1 MIKRYLPAGLQT
13 WLARQHFGSYVTSDH
28 YALLEACLIGCISA
42 IAALLLKEGIGV
54 VGNFRLQLIT
64 TLPQLAGRWPLS
76 LPLFSFSLCWLAGWL
91 VETWA
96 PNAKGGG
103 IPQVK
108 AALAEFPVLLSI
120 RVAVVKLVGT
130 ILILGAGLTLG
141 RRGPTVHIG
150 AALAAQ
156 LSQWVPTSPQHRR
169 QMIAAGAAAGLA
181 AGFNTPIAGVLFV
194 VEELSRDM
202 SGLTLET
209 AILASFTG
217 SVVSRL
223 LGSAGLNLPTAMLMV
238 NLHHQFTTGEIP
250 FYLLLGTLAG
260 LLGVA
265 FNRGVL
271 ASLGFNQRWRSPLA
285 WRMGVAG
292 FISGGVIAFSPPT
305 LLNNAGLRDFLVTGG
320 AGWRETLVIFVIHF
334 GLTILA
340 YGSGAP
346 GGLFSPALVL
356 GSSLGYWVGEL
367 AMIFGGVD
375 AKATYALV
383 GMGAFFT
390 AVARVPITAIVI
402 VFELTMDFQLVLP
415 LMISTVVAYG
425 VAETLK
431 AGSLYQHLLGVSGI
445 DLKDEAS
452 RREVLTDLQAR
463 DVMQRKVETLVATM
477 RVEDVYGVVGES
489 LHHGFPVV
497 DDGDLVGMVTEQ
509 NLARLNSLEPDQLV
523 REMMTAGPV
532 TVPPVLPVGDVMY
545 LMDRYQVSHL
555 PVTEGRKLLGII
567 TRSDLIHATASYLQG
582 SSLQGMQRQP
592 SYVVY
597 QTRGPAVGKG
607 RILLPLANPETAPS
621 LLKIA
626 GAIARE
632 EGYELECLIII
643 PVPRHTPP
651 AQARVDLGASH
662 RFLAEIMAMAADLSP
677 AVSVHSQIRLAQDT
691 AQGILETMRDR
702 HIDRLILG
710 WKGSTSTPGR
720 IFGNVVDTLVQR
732 ASCEVMLIKFGTLPQ
747 SYPYAAKGTRWVIP
761 MSGGPNIRRAL
772 HYLPALVHLQT
783 PEQIFLVQVISPHRK
798 SFSGRK
804 LKTLAQDLQVNL
816 DCGIAPLLLRSKDVV
831 ESVTQFAG
839 REACSL
845 IIVGASREGMI
856 QQVINGNIPE
866 AIASQSQ
873 ATVILLRAGD
883 GEGVTGDQVLRPSA
897 G

>member
-1 MIKRYLPAGLQT
+1 MKRYLPAGIQT

-42 IAALLLKEGIGV
+42 IAALILKEGIGI

-76 LPLFSFSLCWLAGWL
+76 LPLFSFGLCWLAGWL

-96 PNAKGGG
+96 PDAKGGG

-108 AALAEFPVLLSI
+108 AALAEFPVLLSL
-120 RVAVVKLVGT
+120 RVAVVKMLGT

-223 LGSAGLNLPTAMLMV
+223 LGSAGLNLPPAMLAV
-238 NLHHQFTTGEIP
+238 NQYHHFTTGEIP
-250 FYLLLGTLAG
+250 LFLLLGTLAG

-265 FNRGVL
+265 FNQGIL
-271 ASLGFNQRWRSPLA
+271 ASLAFHQRWRRYPLSGSPLA
-285 WRMGVAG
+285 WRMGAVG
-292 FISGGVIAFSPPT
+292 LISGTVIAFSPPT
-305 LLNNAGLRDFLVTGG
+305 LLNNAGLRDFLVAGG
-320 AGWRETLVIFVIHF
+320 AGWSQTLVIFAIHF
-334 GLTILA
+334 ALAILA

-346 GGLFSPALVL
+346 RGLFSPALVL
-356 GSSLGYWVGEL
+356 GSALGYWVGEL
-367 AMIFGGVD
+367 AVILGGVD
-375 AKATYALV
+375 AKVTYALV

-415 LMISTVVAYG
+415 LMISTVAAYG

-431 AGSLYQHLLGVSGI
+431 SGSLYQHLLGVSGI
-445 DLKDEAS
+445 DLKDETS
-452 RREVLTDLQAR
+452 KREILTDLQAV
-463 DVMQRKVETLVATM
+463 DVMQRKVETLLATM
-477 RVEDVYGVVGES
+477 RVGDVYGVVGES

-497 DDGDLVGMVTEQ
+497 DEGELVGMVTEQ

-532 TVPPVLPVGDVMY
+532 TVPPLLPVGDVMY

-567 TRSDLIHATASYLQG
+567 TRSDLIHATATHLQG
-582 SSLQGMQRQP
+582 KSTQSIQRQP

-607 RILLPLANPETAPS
+607 RILLPLANPETALS

-626 GAIARE
+626 GAIALQE
-632 EGYELECLIII
+632 DYELECLLIK

-651 AQARVDLGASH
+651 AQARVDWNESH
-662 RFLAEIMAMAADLSP
+662 RFLGEMMAIASDLIP
-677 AVSVHSQIRLAQDT
+677 TVSIHSQIRLAQDT
-691 AQGILETMRDR
+691 AQGILETIRDR

-720 IFGNVVDTLVQR
+720 IFGDVVDTLVQR
-732 ASCEVMLIKFGTLPQ
+732 ASCEVMLIKFGTLSQ
-747 SYPYAAKGTRWVIP
+747 NYPSMAEHSHWLIP

-772 HYLPALVHLQT
+772 HYLPALIQLQT
-783 PEQIFLVQVISPHRK
+783 PAQIFLAQVIPPHRK
-798 SFSGRK
+798 SFSGRR
-804 LKTLAQDLQVNL
+804 LKALAQDLQTHL
-816 DCGIAPLLLRSKDVV
+816 DCEITPLLLRSTDVV
-831 ESVTQFAG
+831 ESVTQFAQ
-839 REACSL
+839 REACPL
-845 IIVGASREGMI
+845 IILGASREGMI
-856 QQVINGNIPE
+856 QQVIHGNIPE
-866 AIASQSQ
+866 AIASQTE
-873 ATVILLRAGD
+873 ATVILLRAGEG
-883 GEGVTGDQVLRPSA
+883 GEG
-897 G
+897 

>member
-1 MIKRYLPAGLQT
+1 MKRYLPAGLQT

-28 YALLEACLIGCISA
+28 YALLEACLIGCVSA
-42 IAALLLKEGIGV
+42 IAALLLKEGIAI

-76 LPLFSFSLCWLAGWL
+76 LPVFSFALCWLAGWL

-96 PNAKGGG
+96 PDAKGGG

-108 AALAEFPVLLSI
+108 AALAEFPVILSI
-120 RVAVVKLVGT
+120 RVAVVKLLGT

-223 LGSAGLNLPTAMLMV
+223 LGSAGLNLPAAMLTV
-238 NLHHQFTTGEIP
+238 NLHHHFTMREIP

-271 ASLGFNQRWRSPLA
+271 ASLAFNQRWRWVWWGGSPLA
-285 WRMGVAG
+285 WRMGAVG
-292 FISGGVIAFSPPT
+292 LISGGVIAFSPPT

-320 AGWRETLVIFVIHF
+320 AGWRETLVIFAIHF

-356 GSSLGYWVGEL
+356 GSALGYWVGEL
-367 AMIFGGVD
+367 AMVLGGAD

-431 AGSLYQHLLGVSGI
+431 SGSLYQHLLEVSGI
-445 DLKDEAS
+445 DLKDESS
-452 RREVLTDLQAR
+452 RREVLTDLRAG

-477 RVEDVYGVVGES
+477 RVEDVYGVVRES

-497 DDGDLVGMVTEQ
+497 DEGELVGMVTEQ
-509 NLARLNSLEPDQLV
+509 NLARLNSLEPEQLV

-532 TVPPVLPVGDVMY
+532 TVPPLLPVGDVMY

-567 TRSDLIHATASYLQG
+567 TRSDLIHATASHLQG
-582 SSLQGMQRQP
+582 KSSPANPRQP

-597 QTRGPAVGKG
+597 ETRGPAVGKG

-626 GAIARE
+626 GAIALE

-643 PVPRHTPP
+643 AVPRHTPP
-651 AQARVDLGASH
+651 AQARVDLTESH
-662 RFLAEIMAMAADLSP
+662 RFLAEIMAIAADLTPTISI
-677 AVSVHSQIRLAQDT
+677 HSQIRLAQDT
-691 AQGILETMRDR
+691 AQGILETIRDR

-732 ASCEVMLIKFGTLPQ
+732 ASCEVMLIKFGGLRQ
-747 SYPYAAKGTRWVIP
+747 SYPLAAPHGHWLIP

-772 HYLPALVHLQT
+772 HYLPAFIHLQT
-783 PEQIFLVQVISPHRK
+783 PAQIFLTQVIPPHRK
-798 SFSGRK
+798 SFSGRR
-804 LKTLAQDLQVNL
+804 LKTLAQELQTDL
-816 DCGIAPLLLRSKDVV
+816 DCEITALVLRSNDVV
-831 ESVTQFAG
+831 ASVTQFAA
-839 REACSL
+839 REACPL
-845 IIVGASREGMI
+845 IILGASREGMI
-856 QQVINGNIPE
+856 QQVLHGNIPE

-883 GEGVTGDQVLRPSA
+883 GEESPP
-897 G
+897 